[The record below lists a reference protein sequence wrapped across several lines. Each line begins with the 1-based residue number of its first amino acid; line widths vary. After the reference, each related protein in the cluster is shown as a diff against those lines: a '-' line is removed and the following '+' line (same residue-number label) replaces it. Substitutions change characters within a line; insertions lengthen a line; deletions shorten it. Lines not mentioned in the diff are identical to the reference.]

1 MLPRLYL
8 QKENPNYYQSNG
20 IGFIKYC
27 KKCEVTEELNGEYT
41 LNMIVHPYDKLAN
54 EIKINRFIK
63 AKPNS
68 RDKPQ
73 LFEITRHIVKAN
85 GEIEISGQHI
95 KYLGLQNCTFSSKNF
110 SDTYNGTPQ
119 KVADYIFENLYFDNN
134 FTFYSD
140 ISKTIDFKTAD
151 IASKKL
157 GDILG
162 GSDYSFISEFGG
174 EFYYDNFTIKF
185 LNKRGTDRNY
195 KLMFG
200 KNLSDYNQT
209 ISNDTC
215 YTHIVAYAKVDKNDG
230 DGTVI
235 VCGDPWLTNQNQS
248 YPKVKFIDKTEDLKN
263 HFGSKW
269 AVNPTT
275 GLNMSDTQS
284 QLSYY
289 AYEHFKNEYK
299 SRVSEEIN
307 VTVTHNLELEE
318 MKNLSLGDT
327 IKICYGEDKQS
338 LSARIIKTVYDSL
351 AEKYISIE
359 VGSPKVN
366 LISFIKNKRR

>member
-8 QKENPNYYQSNG
+8 QKSSKDYYNSNG
-20 IGFIKYC
+20 YGFIKYC

-41 LNMIVHPYDKLAN
+41 LSMTVHPWDRLARD
-54 EIKINRFIK
+54 IKINRFIK

-73 LFEITRHIVKAN
+73 LFEITRHVVKAN

-95 KYLGLQNCTFSSKNF
+95 KYLGLQNCTFASKNF

-140 ISKTIDFKTAD
+140 ISKAVDFKTAD

-215 YTHIVAYAKVDKNDG
+215 YTHIVAFAKVDKKDE

-275 GLNMSDTQS
+275 GYNMSDTQS
-284 QLSYY
+284 LLSYY
-289 AYEHFKNEYK
+289 AQEHFKNEYK

-327 IKICYGEDKQS
+327 IKICYGEDKES

>member
-41 LNMIVHPYDKLAN
+41 LSMTVHPWDRLARD
-54 EIKINRFIK
+54 IKINRFIK

-140 ISKTIDFKTAD
+140 ISKSVVF
-151 IASKKL
+151 
-157 GDILG
+157 
-162 GSDYSFISEFGG
+162 
-174 EFYYDNFTIKF
+174 
-185 LNKRGTDRNY
+185 
-195 KLMFG
+195 
-200 KNLSDYNQT
+200 
-209 ISNDTC
+209 
-215 YTHIVAYAKVDKNDG
+215 
-230 DGTVI
+230 
-235 VCGDPWLTNQNQS
+235 
-248 YPKVKFIDKTEDLKN
+248 
-263 HFGSKW
+263 
-269 AVNPTT
+269 
-275 GLNMSDTQS
+275 
-284 QLSYY
+284 
-289 AYEHFKNEYK
+289 
-299 SRVSEEIN
+299 
-307 VTVTHNLELEE
+307 
-318 MKNLSLGDT
+318 
-327 IKICYGEDKQS
+327 
-338 LSARIIKTVYDSL
+338 
-351 AEKYISIE
+351 
-359 VGSPKVN
+359 
-366 LISFIKNKRR
+366 